1 MKFNFLCWV
10 FCLVIFAPA
19 TVVFGQTESGGR
31 PAKTFSRAYGRTGV
45 LLDAGVY
52 RQETEATANPALL
65 NQWESATLIYD
76 FNAGY
81 ITDNHVYFGAE
92 YSSRADNQISV
103 DSSAGA
109 SSGLGAGYFSARGF
123 HIRSYYLFNTTFG
136 DYGNGAGFKI
146 DLGYMMNLNA
156 GFFLGASLSYRQT
169 TFKSNS
175 TIFVYDPWTRKET
188 YPLLTLGV
196 IFN

>member
-1 MKFNFLCWV
+1 MKFNFLCWFLCSV
-10 FCLVIFAPA
+10 FLSPA

-31 PAKTFSRAYGRTGV
+31 PAKTFSRSYGRTGV
-45 LLDAGVY
+45 FLDAGVY
-52 RQETEATANPALL
+52 RLETEATANPTLL
-65 NQWESATLIYD
+65 NQWEAATLIYD
-76 FNAGY
+76 FSAGY
-81 ITDNHVYFGAE
+81 ITDNHIYIGAE
-92 YSSRADNQISV
+92 YSSRSDNQISIN
-103 DSSAGA
+103 SSAGA
-109 SSGLGAGYFSARGF
+109 SSGLGAGYFSDRGF

-146 DLGYMMNLNA
+146 DLGYMMNLTA

-169 TFKSNS
+169 TFKSNPL
-175 TIFVYDPWTRKET
+175 IFVYDPWTRKET